1 MTIES
6 MTVVEDGKV
15 HLLNFLEK
23 ALRGGQA
30 WKGTK
35 IESEEHVD
43 IRESDLETEASGAG
57 TQGVMRRRNS
67 SSSSSSSMDLVI
79 EKSGQAG
86 YAT

>member
-30 WKGTK
+30 RKGTK
-35 IESEEHVD
+35 VEGEEHAD
-43 IRESDLETEASGAG
+43 IRERDLEMEVSGASI
-57 TQGVMRRRNS
+57 QGVMRRRNS
-67 SSSSSSSMDLVI
+67 SSIDLVI
-79 EKSGQAG
+79 EKSGQAS